1 MALPLS
7 WPLSISTVASTLL
20 ILYFSYV
27 VGVAI
32 HRLYFSRYA
41 KFPGPKLAGL
51 TYGYMF
57 YYDAIGGKGQYMHK
71 IKEIHEEYSTCY
83 TDVNSLLLTKFLGL
97 ESPIVRISP
106 HELHVNDPDFYDILF
121 AGTHNKRDKPPTW
134 SHAFSNIDSIF
145 GTISHEKHRARR
157 SALNPLFSQA
167 SLRKLEPLI
176 QDKIDRL
183 ISVLRR
189 YQQTGEVLPMRPAF
203 AALTSD
209 IIADYCFG
217 ASENYIEAP
226 GFNAMVLETTDS
238 LTENMHVTVQ
248 FQWLPQL
255 MDRLP
260 DKIVEGM
267 LGEGM
272 AKFNELKRVSVSES
286 RSCVENMPIVIKHTA
301 LYQKD

>member
-1 MALPLS
+1 
-7 WPLSISTVASTLL
+7 
-20 ILYFSYV
+20 
-27 VGVAI
+27 
-32 HRLYFSRYA
+32 
-41 KFPGPKLAGL
+41 
-51 TYGYMF
+51 
-57 YYDAIGGKGQYMHK
+57 
-71 IKEIHEEYSTCY
+71 
-83 TDVNSLLLTKFLGL
+83 
-97 ESPIVRISP
+97 
-106 HELHVNDPDFYDILF
+106 
-121 AGTHNKRDKPPTW
+121 
-134 SHAFSNIDSIF
+134 
-145 GTISHEKHRARR
+145 
-157 SALNPLFSQA
+157 
-167 SLRKLEPLI
+167 LI

-189 YQQTGEVLPMRPAF
+189 YQRTGEVLPMRPAF

-226 GFNAMVLETTDS
+226 GFNAMVLEATDT

-255 MDRLP
+255 MDRIP

-272 AKFNELKRVSVSES
+272 AKFNKLKRVTVSES